1 MSDERRLVTIL
12 FADVTGSTTLGERVD
27 PEDLRA
33 LMGRYFAIAR
43 EVVGVHGGTI
53 EKFIGDA
60 VMAVFGLPVAHG
72 DDASRAVAAAL
83 ALRDRVRSEATLGE
97 ELPIRIG
104 LNTGEVVASRDAQS
118 SGDFLITGDAVNV
131 AARLQQGADD
141 WSIVAGE
148 RTVRAAPEF
157 MFGALHSVDARGKAQ
172 PIRAAQVL
180 GKGALQRRPL
190 PLLGRAPDLA
200 QLELVARRSFEE
212 RRPYLVS
219 VIAPAGTGKS
229 RLLEEF
235 LDGLQRSTPEC
246 VVAVAQCLPYGQ
258 RLTFWPLRAIL
269 HRLVGIAEDAPPDD
283 LRAALVGWLTGLGM
297 PDPTTVGSQLL
308 ATIGAGEVE
317 VTDRAELFAA
327 WRSMLERAA
336 ADRPLVVVFEDLHW
350 SSDSFL
356 DLVEQVTQPR
366 GDARLLM
373 LVLSRAE
380 LLDRRPG
387 WGGGRR
393 NHVSLAL
400 EPLDRESI
408 AGLVRHLLESASP
421 EVVEAV
427 AARAEGNPFYA
438 GEIVRSIVDRLG
450 PEAGS
455 ADVAD
460 AMASLPDTVQATVL
474 ARLDSLP
481 GRERRALQLGSVFG
495 RSFRPGGL
503 RTLEPEMGS
512 DVEGVIE
519 ALVEREMVRPSGAD
533 GYAFRHILI
542 REVAY
547 GTLTRTERAPL
558 HAAAGRWLEELAS
571 EQEEAYAELIAY
583 HYREAAS
590 LATVLEDAEAAAVKV
605 KAVAWLRSAAETA
618 AAAGADVEARRHLT
632 NALEWAEASD
642 LPDIHE
648 LIGDTYVGGDA
659 TVSAYETAYRLSKEA
674 GRPANDRLRL
684 LAKLIEYEGRFTGS
698 VGGRRSLESMD
709 ALVAEGRTLLEDAT
723 DDGARSRF
731 HIGLSFLPFWRR
743 GGGDVASDAEIARA
757 QEDARMG
764 LAYAERVDD
773 AALTSAALDGI
784 GVLAIDRG
792 DWAEARTQA
801 RRRLGFKDRLDS
813 RERIDAYSLATW
825 TSTVLGDL
833 ADADRVSNEALQ
845 TLLPGQAPGMSLHLV
860 AWRAEALFCLGR
872 WDEALTTA
880 QRAEALWRDL
890 GQAATGY
897 GVRAFLAA
905 FDVAR
910 ARADGDGVDRW
921 RAIVRAINDQFGVKD
936 PAIRLSYHYVALD
949 VEELARELEE
959 EFVARFPERRGR
971 SIALCVDHRVPID
984 ARALRQHLA
993 ATLEERTAPLEAH
1006 ARRALG
1012 QQGSDRAQLE
1022 QSLAIFERCGAVPYA
1037 ARARIDLGRLSDDEE
1052 MVKAGIRAL
1061 EALGDVDQI
1070 ERYRSLPG

>member
-1 MSDERRLVTIL
+1 MSDERRLVTVL

-43 EVVGVHGGTI
+43 EVVGAHGGTV

-83 ALRDRVRSEATLGE
+83 TLRDRVRSDATLGKD
-97 ELPIRIG
+97 LPIRVG
-104 LNTGEVVASRDAQS
+104 LNTGEVVASRDAES
-118 SGDFLITGDAVNV
+118 GGDFLITGDAVNV

-157 MFGALHSVDARGKAQ
+157 NFGALRDVDTRGKAQ
-172 PIRAAQVL
+172 PVRVAQVL
-180 GKGALQRRPL
+180 GMGAPERRPL

-200 QLELVARRSFEE
+200 HLELVARRAFDE

-219 VIAPAGTGKS
+219 IIAPAGTGKS

-235 LDGLQRSTPEC
+235 LDQLHRSTPDS

-269 HRLVGIAEDAPPDD
+269 HRLVGLAEDAPADEV
-283 LRAALVGWLTGLGM
+283 RAALTGWLANLGM
-297 PDPTTVGSQLL
+297 SEPASVASQLL
-308 ATIGAGEVE
+308 ATIGAGESDVA
-317 VTDRAELFAA
+317 DRADLFAA

-336 ADRPLVVVFEDLHW
+336 AERPLVVVFEDLHW

-356 DLVEQVTQPR
+356 DLVEHVTQPR

-373 LVLSRAE
+373 IVLSRAE

-393 NHVSLAL
+393 NVVSLAL
-400 EPLDRESI
+400 EPLDTESI

-421 EVVEAV
+421 EVVDAV

-450 PEAGS
+450 PDAAS
-455 ADVAD
+455 ADVAEAV
-460 AMASLPDTVQATVL
+460 AMLPDTVQATVL

-481 GRERRALQLGSVFG
+481 DRERRALQLGAVLG

-503 RTLEPEMGS
+503 RALEPGIGS
-512 DVEGVIE
+512 EVEGVIE
-519 ALVEREMVRPSGAD
+519 GLVDREMVRPSGAD

-547 GTLTRTERAPL
+547 GTLPRTERARL
-558 HAAAGRWLEELAS
+558 HYAAGRWLEDLAAGH
-571 EQEEAYAELIAY
+571 EDAYAELIAY
-583 HYREAAS
+583 HYREATS
-590 LATVLEDAEAAAVKV
+590 LAAVLEEREAVEV
-605 KAVAWLRSAAETA
+605 KAKAVVWLRRAAETA
-618 AAAGADVEARRHLT
+618 AVAGADVEARHHLT
-632 NALEWAEASD
+632 NALEWADVAD

-648 LIGDTYVGGDA
+648 SIGDTYVGGDA
-659 TVSAYETAYRLSKEA
+659 TVDAYETAYRLANEA

-684 LAKLIEYEGRFTGS
+684 IAKLIEYETRFQGS
-698 VGGRRSLESMD
+698 VGGRRTLESMD
-709 ALVAEGRTLLEDAT
+709 AFVAEGRALLDQAT
-723 DDGARSRF
+723 DDRTRSRF

-743 GGGDVASDAEIARA
+743 TAGDQVSRA
-757 QEDARMG
+757 QIDRAGEDARLG

-773 AALTSAALDGI
+773 AALKSAALDGI
-784 GVLAIDRG
+784 GSLAQERG
-792 DWAEARTQA
+792 DWAEARIQA
-801 RRRLGFKDRLDS
+801 HRRLDFKERLAAG
-813 RERIDAYSLATW
+813 ERLDAYSMATW
-825 TSTVLGDL
+825 TSTILGDL
-833 ADADRVSNEALQ
+833 TEADRVSSEALT
-845 TLLPGQAPGMSLHLV
+845 TLLPGQVPGMSLHLV
-860 AWRAEALFCLGR
+860 AWRAEVLFCLGR
-872 WDEALTTA
+872 WDEAITIA

-897 GVRAFLAA
+897 AVRAFLAA

-910 ARADGDGVDRW
+910 ARVDRDGMQRW
-921 RAIVRAINDQFGVKD
+921 RGVVRAIVDQFGAEAAVH
-936 PAIRLSYHYVALD
+936 RLSRNYVALD
-949 VEELARELEE
+949 VEAIARELEE
-959 EFVARFPERRGR
+959 AFAARYHERRGR
-971 SIALCVDHRVPID
+971 SITLCVDYGVPVD
-984 ARALRQHLA
+984 EGALRRYLA
-993 ATLEERTAPLEAH
+993 IALEESSPLLEAH
-1006 ARRALG
+1006 VRRALG
-1012 QQGSDRAQLE
+1012 QQGLDPAQIE
-1022 QSLAIFERCGAVPYA
+1022 QSLAIFERCAAVPYA
-1037 ARARIDLGRLSDDEE
+1037 ARARVDVGRLTGDEE
-1052 MVKAGIRAL
+1052 MVEAGIRSL
-1061 EALGDVDQI
+1061 QALGDVDQI
-1070 ERYRSLPG
+1070 DRYHSTAG

>member
-1 MSDERRLVTIL
+1 MSEERRLVTIL
-12 FADVTGSTTLGERVD
+12 FADVTGSTTLGERID

-33 LMGRYFAIAR
+33 LMGRYFAIAD
-43 EVVGVHGGTI
+43 EVVGAHGGTV

-60 VMAVFGLPVAHG
+60 VMAIFGLPLAHG

-83 ALRDRVRSEATLGE
+83 ALRDRVRSEASLG

-141 WSIVAGE
+141 WSITAGE

-157 MFGALHSVDARGKAQ
+157 TFGALQDIDARGKAQ
-172 PIRAAQVL
+172 PIRAAHVL
-180 GKGALQRRPL
+180 GKGALQHRPL

-235 LDGLQRSTPEC
+235 LAELRRSTPEC

-258 RLTFWPLRAIL
+258 RLTFWPLRAIV
-269 HRLVGIAEDAPPDD
+269 HRLVGVAEDAPPDE
-283 LRAALVGWLTGLGM
+283 LRAALESWLTELQL
-297 PDPTTVGSQLL
+297 PDPTLVGSQLL
-308 ATIGAGEVE
+308 ATIGAGESDVA
-317 VTDRAELFAA
+317 DRAELFAA

-336 ADRPLVVVFEDLHW
+336 SDRPLVVVFEDLHW

-356 DLVEQVTQPR
+356 DLVEHVTQPR

-380 LLDRRPG
+380 LIDRRPG

-400 EPLDRESI
+400 QPLDRESI

-450 PEAGS
+450 PDAGS
-455 ADVAD
+455 TD
-460 AMASLPDTVQATVL
+460 AAEAIARLPDTVQATVL

-481 GRERRALQLGSVFG
+481 GRERRALQLGAVFG

-503 RTLEPEMGS
+503 RTLEPDIGS
-512 DVEGVIE
+512 DLERVIE
-519 ALVEREMVRPSGAD
+519 ALVDRDMVRPSGAD
-533 GYAFRHILI
+533 AYAFRHIII

-547 GTLTRTERAPL
+547 GTLPRAERAPL
-558 HAAAGRWLEELAS
+558 HAAAGRWMEELAS
-571 EQEEAYAELIAY
+571 EHEDAYAELIAY
-583 HYREAAS
+583 HFREAAS
-590 LATVLEDAEAAAVKV
+590 LATVLEAAEAAAVKI
-605 KAVAWLRSAAETA
+605 KAVAWLRHAAETA

-632 NALEWAEASD
+632 NALEWADAED
-642 LPDIHE
+642 LPDIQE

-659 TVSAYETAYRLSKEA
+659 TVHAYETAYRLATAA
-674 GRPANDRLRL
+674 GRPADNRLRL
-684 LAKLIEYEGRFTGS
+684 IAKLIEYEARFQAS
-698 VGGRRSLESMD
+698 VGGRRSPESMD
-709 ALVAEGRTLLEDAT
+709 GFVAEGRALLDVAT
-723 DDGARSRF
+723 DERARSRF
-731 HIGLSFLPFWRR
+731 HIGLSFLPSWRM
-743 GGGDVASDAEIARA
+743 GGGQEIGDAEIGRA
-757 QEDARMG
+757 EEDARLG

-773 AALTSAALDGI
+773 APLTSAALDGI
-784 GVLAIDRG
+784 SSLAMDRG

-801 RRRLGFKDRLDS
+801 QRRLGFKERLDS
-813 RERIDAYSLATW
+813 RERLDAYSMATW
-825 TSTVLGDL
+825 TATVLGDL
-833 ADADRVSNEALQ
+833 TEADRVSNEALA

-860 AWRAEALFCLGR
+860 AWRAEAIFCLGR

-880 QRAEALWRDL
+880 HRAEALWRDL

-910 ARADGDGVDRW
+910 ARGDSDGVEHW
-921 RAIVRAINDQFGVKD
+921 RAIARAILDQFGAQD
-936 PAIRLSYHYVALD
+936 AASRLSYHYVALE
-949 VEELARELEE
+949 VGALARELEE
-959 EFVARFPERRGR
+959 EFVARIPERWGR
-971 SIALCVDHRVPID
+971 SIALCADHGVPID
-984 ARALRQHLA
+984 AGALRRYLA
-993 ATLEERTAPLEAH
+993 VSLGHPTPLLEAH

-1012 QQGSDRAQLE
+1012 QQESDRGQLK
-1022 QSLAIFERCGAVPYA
+1022 QSLAVFERCGAVPYA
-1037 ARARIDLGRLSDDEE
+1037 ARARVDLGRLTGDEG
-1052 MVKAGIRAL
+1052 MVKAGIQAL

-1070 ERYRSLPG
+1070 DRYGSLAR

>member
-12 FADVTGSTTLGERVD
+12 FADVTGSTALGERVD

-43 EVVGVHGGTI
+43 EVVVAHGGTV

-60 VMAVFGLPVAHG
+60 VMAVFGMPAAHG

-104 LNTGEVVASRDAQS
+104 LNTGEVVASRDAQAS
-118 SGDFLITGDAVNV
+118 ADFLITGDAVNV

-157 MFGALHSVDARGKAQ
+157 TFGALQSIDARGKGQ

-180 GKGALQRRPL
+180 GSAALQRRRL

-200 QLELVARRSFEE
+200 QLELVARRSFDE

-219 VIAPAGTGKS
+219 IIAPAGTGKS
-229 RLLEEF
+229 RLLEAF
-235 LDGLQRSTPEC
+235 LDELRRSTPEC

-269 HRLVGIAEDAPPDD
+269 HRLVGVAEDAPPED
-283 LRAALVGWLTGLGM
+283 LRAALIRWLTGLGVS
-297 PDPTTVGSQLL
+297 DPSSVGAQLL
-308 ATIGAGEVE
+308 ATIGAGDSEVA
-317 VTDRAELFAA
+317 DRADLFAA

-356 DLVEQVTQPR
+356 DLVEHVTQPR

-400 EPLDRESI
+400 DPLDPESI
-408 AGLVRHLLESASP
+408 ARLVRHLLESASP
-421 EVVEAV
+421 DVIEAV

-450 PEAGS
+450 PDAAS

-460 AMASLPDTVQATVL
+460 AVAMLPDTVQATVL

-481 GRERRALQLGSVFG
+481 GRERRALQLGAVFG

-503 RTLEPEMGS
+503 RTLEPDTGS
-512 DVEGVIE
+512 DLEGVIE
-519 ALVEREMVRPSGAD
+519 ALVDREMLRPSGAD

-547 GTLTRTERAPL
+547 STLSRAERARL
-558 HAAAGRWLEELAS
+558 HAAAGRWLEEQGS
-571 EQEEAYAELIAY
+571 EQEDAYAELIAY

-590 LATVLEDAEAAAVKV
+590 LAPQLADAEAAAVKV
-605 KAVAWLRSAAETA
+605 KAVKWLRRAAETA
-618 AAAGADVEARRHLT
+618 AAAGADVEARRHLEK
-632 NALEWAEASD
+632 AIEWAEAKD

-648 LIGDTYVGGDA
+648 AIGDTYVGGDA
-659 TVSAYETAYRLSKEA
+659 TVDAYSTALRLATVA
-674 GRPANDRLRL
+674 GRKADDRLRL
-684 LAKLIEYEGRFTGS
+684 IAKLVEYEARFTGS
-698 VGGRRSLESMD
+698 IGGRRSAESMD
-709 ALVAEGRTLLEDAT
+709 ALVAEGRTLLEEGT
-723 DDGARSRF
+723 DDRARSRF
-731 HIGLSFLPFWRR
+731 HIGLSFLPNWRR
-743 GGGDVASDAEIARA
+743 TGGAEMTDAEIARA
-757 QEDARMG
+757 EEDARLG

-773 AALTSAALDGI
+773 ATLMSAALDGI
-784 GVLAIDRG
+784 GSLAMDRG
-792 DWAEARTQA
+792 DWAEARVQG
-801 RRRLGFKDRLDS
+801 RRRLDFKDRLDT
-813 RERIDAYSLATW
+813 RERLDAYSVATW
-825 TSTVLGDL
+825 TSTLLGDL
-833 ADADRVSNEALQ
+833 AEADRVSSEAL
-845 TLLPGQAPGMSLHLV
+845 TALLPRQAPGMALHLV
-860 AWRAEALFCLGR
+860 AWRAEVVFCLGR
-872 WDEALTTA
+872 WEEALTTA
-880 QRAEALWRDL
+880 QRAEAMWRDL

-897 GVRAFLAA
+897 AVRAFLVA
-905 FDVAR
+905 FDIAR
-910 ARADGDGVDRW
+910 AQGDGDGLERW
-921 RAIVRAINDQFGVKD
+921 RAIVRAIIDQFGVED
-936 PAIRLSYHYVALD
+936 QVRRLSHHYVALD
-949 VEELARELEE
+949 VNALARALEE
-959 EFVARFPERRGR
+959 DFVARFPERRGR
-971 SIALCVDHRVPID
+971 SVALCVDHRVPID
-984 ARALRQHLA
+984 EGALRRYLA
-993 ATLEERTAPLEAH
+993 VSLEERTALLEAH
-1006 ARRALG
+1006 VRRALG
-1012 QQGSDRAQLE
+1012 QQGSDRSQLE
-1022 QSLAIFERCGAVPYA
+1022 QSLTIFERCGAVPYA
-1037 ARARIDLGRLSDDEE
+1037 ARARIDLGRLTSDEA
-1052 MVKAGIRAL
+1052 MVGAGIRTL

-1070 ERYRSLPG
+1070 DRVRRIAR

>member
-43 EVVGVHGGTI
+43 EVVDAHGGTV

-72 DDASRAVAAAL
+72 DDASRAVAAGL
-83 ALRDRVRSEATLGE
+83 ALRDRVRAEATLGE

-148 RTVRAAPEF
+148 RTVRAASEF
-157 MFGALHSVDARGKAQ
+157 TFGALQSIDARGKAQ

-180 GKGALQRRPL
+180 GKGVLQRRPL
-190 PLLGRAPDLA
+190 PLLGRARDLA
-200 QLELVARRSFEE
+200 QLELVAQRSFEE

-235 LDGLQRSTPEC
+235 LDELQRSTPEC

-258 RLTFWPLRAIL
+258 QLTFWPLRAIL
-269 HRLVGIAEDAPPDD
+269 HRLVGVAEDAPPDE
-283 LRAALVGWLTGLGM
+283 LRAALVRWLTGLGM
-297 PDPTTVGSQLL
+297 PDPTSVGSQLL
-308 ATIGAGEVE
+308 ATIGAGESD
-317 VTDRAELFAA
+317 VTNRADLFAA

-350 SSDSFL
+350 SSESFL
-356 DLVEQVTQPR
+356 DLVEHVTQPR
-366 GDARLLM
+366 GDARLLI

-400 EPLDRESI
+400 EPLDQESI
-408 AGLVRHLLESASP
+408 AGLVRHLFESASP
-421 EVVEAV
+421 KIVEAV
-427 AARAEGNPFYA
+427 ASRAEGNPFYA

-450 PEAGS
+450 PDAAS
-455 ADVAD
+455 VDVAD
-460 AMASLPDTVQATVL
+460 AVARLPDTVQATVL

-481 GRERRALQLGSVFG
+481 GRERRALQLGAVLG
-495 RSFRPGGL
+495 RSFRPDGL
-503 RTLEPEMGS
+503 RTLEPDIG
-512 DVEGVIE
+512 DVDGVIE
-519 ALVEREMVRPSGAD
+519 ALVDREMVRPSGPD
-533 GYAFRHILI
+533 GYTFRHILI

-547 GTLTRTERAPL
+547 GTLPRSERARF

-571 EQEEAYAELIAY
+571 EHEDMYAELIAY

-590 LATVLEDAEAAAVKV
+590 LAVVLEYAEAAEVKL
-605 KAVAWLRSAAETA
+605 KAMDWLRRAAETA

-632 NALEWAEASD
+632 NGLEWAEAPD

-648 LIGDTYVGGDA
+648 SIGDTYVGGDA
-659 TVSAYETAYRLSKEA
+659 TVDAYEDAYQLATAA
-674 GRPANDRLRL
+674 GRPPDDRLRL
-684 LAKLIEYEGRFTGS
+684 IAKLIEYETRFQGS
-698 VGGRRSLESMD
+698 VGGRRTRESMD
-709 ALVAEGRTLLEDAT
+709 AFVAEGRALLNEAT
-723 DDGARSRF
+723 DDRARSRF
-731 HIGLSFLPFWRR
+731 HIGLSFLPFWART
-743 GGGDVASDAEIARA
+743 GGDEMSDAEIGRA
-757 QEDARMG
+757 EEDARLG

-773 AALTSAALDGI
+773 AALKSGALDGI
-784 GVLAIDRG
+784 GSLAIERG
-792 DWAEARTQA
+792 DWAESRTQA
-801 RRRLGFKDRLDS
+801 QRRLAFKERLDT
-813 RERIDAYSLATW
+813 RERLDAYSVATW
-825 TSTVLGDL
+825 TSTVLGDF
-833 ADADRVSNEALQ
+833 AEADRVSNEALA

-872 WDEALTTA
+872 WDEALTAA

-890 GQAATGY
+890 GRAATGY

-910 ARADGDGVDRW
+910 ARGDADGVEQW
-921 RAIVRAINDQFGVKD
+921 RAIVRAIFDQFGVEH
-936 PAIRLSYHYVALD
+936 AARRLSYHYLALD
-949 VEELARELEE
+949 VEALARELEE
-959 EFVARFPERRGR
+959 EFVSRYPEARGR
-971 SIALCVDHRVPID
+971 SIALCVDRGVPID
-984 ARALRQHLA
+984 ERALRHYLA
-993 ATLEERTAPLEAH
+993 VSLEERTAPLEAH

-1012 QQGSDRAQLE
+1012 QQGSDQAQLE
-1022 QSLAIFERCGAVPYA
+1022 QSLAIFERCGAMPYA
-1037 ARARIDLGRLSDDEE
+1037 ARARIDLGRLTEDEE

-1070 ERYRSLPG
+1070 DRYRSVAG

>member
-12 FADVTGSTTLGERVD
+12 FADVSGSTTLGERVD
-27 PEDLRA
+27 PEDLRV

-43 EVVGVHGGTI
+43 EVVDGHGGTI

-83 ALRDRVRSEATLGE
+83 TLRDRVRSEATLGE
-97 ELPIRIG
+97 GLPIRIG

-131 AARLQQGADD
+131 AARLQQGAHD

-148 RTVRAAPEF
+148 RTVRAAPDF
-157 MFGALHSVDARGKAQ
+157 TFGAFESIDARGKAQ

-180 GKGALQRRPL
+180 GRGALRRRPL
-190 PLLGRAPDLA
+190 PLLGRAPDLT
-200 QLELVARRSFEE
+200 QLELVAKRSFEE

-246 VVAVAQCLPYGQ
+246 LAAVAQCLPYGQ

-269 HRLVGIAEDAPPDD
+269 HRLVGVAEDAPPDE
-283 LRAALVGWLTGLGM
+283 LRAELLSWLTGVGM
-297 PDPTTVGSQLL
+297 PEPTLIGSQLL
-308 ATIGAGEVE
+308 ATIGAGESE
-317 VTDRAELFAA
+317 VADRADLFAA
-327 WRSMLERAA
+327 WQSMLERAA

-350 SSDSFL
+350 SSDTFL
-356 DLVEQVTQPR
+356 DLVEYVTQPR

-373 LVLSRAE
+373 MVLSRAE

-427 AARAEGNPFYA
+427 AARSEGNPFYA

-450 PEAGS
+450 PDAAS

-460 AMASLPDTVQATVL
+460 AVASLPDTVQATVL
-474 ARLDSLP
+474 ARLDGLP

-503 RTLEPEMGS
+503 RTLEPDMGA
-512 DVEGVIE
+512 DVEGVIK

-547 GTLTRTERAPL
+547 GTLPRAERARL

-571 EQEEAYAELIAY
+571 EHEEAYAELIAY
-583 HYREAAS
+583 HFREAAS
-590 LATVLEDAEAAAVKV
+590 LAAVLEDAEGAAVKV
-605 KAVAWLRSAAETA
+605 KAVAWLRRAAEAA

-632 NALEWAEASD
+632 NALDWAEPQD
-642 LPDIHE
+642 LPDVHE

-659 TVSAYETAYRLSKEA
+659 TVYAYETAYRVAIAA
-674 GRPANDRLRL
+674 GRPADDRLRL
-684 LAKLIEYEGRFTGS
+684 IAKLVEYEARFQGS

-709 ALVAEGRTLLEDAT
+709 ALVAEGRVLLDEAT
-723 DDGARSRF
+723 DDRARSRF
-731 HIGLSFLPFWRR
+731 HIGLSFLPGWRR
-743 GGGDVASDAEIARA
+743 SGGAAMSDAEIARA
-757 QEDARMG
+757 REDARLG
-764 LAYAERVDD
+764 LSYAERVDD
-773 AALTSAALDGI
+773 AALKSAALDGI
-784 GVLAIDRG
+784 GSLAMDRG
-792 DWAEARTQA
+792 DWAEMRTQA
-801 RRRLGFKDRLDS
+801 QRRIGFKERLDS
-813 RERIDAYSLATW
+813 RERLDAYSVATW

-833 ADADRVSNEALQ
+833 VEADRISNEALS
-845 TLLPGQAPGMSLHLV
+845 TLQPGQAPGMSLHLM
-860 AWRAEALFCLGR
+860 AWRVEALFCLGR
-872 WDEALTTA
+872 WDEALTAA
-880 QRAEALWRDL
+880 QRAEALWREL

-897 GVRAFLAA
+897 ATRAFLAA

-910 ARADGDGVDRW
+910 ARDDGEGIERW
-921 RAIVRAINDQFGVKD
+921 RLIVRAINDQFGAQD
-936 PAIRLSYHYVALD
+936 PVRRLSDRYVALE
-949 VEELARELEE
+949 VQALARQLEE
-959 EFVARFPERRGR
+959 EFVDPAPERRGR
-971 SIALCVDHRVPID
+971 SIALCVDHGVPIH
-984 ARALRQHLA
+984 AGALQKYVA
-993 ATLEERTAPLEAH
+993 VSLEERTALLEAH

-1012 QQGSDRAQLE
+1012 QQESDRGELE

-1037 ARARIDLGRLSDDEE
+1037 ARARLDLGRLTDDEE
-1052 MVKAGIRAL
+1052 IVKAGIRAL

-1070 ERYRSLPG
+1070 DRYRSLAG